1 MLAAAGSMA
10 GAAIAELAAK
20 ENANTKAD
28 CELPWTIFFRSTEGG
43 I

>member
-10 GAAIAELAAK
+10 GAAIAKMAAK
-20 ENANTKAD
+20 ENENTEAD
-28 CELPWTIFFRSTEGG
+28 FELPWTIFFRSTEGG